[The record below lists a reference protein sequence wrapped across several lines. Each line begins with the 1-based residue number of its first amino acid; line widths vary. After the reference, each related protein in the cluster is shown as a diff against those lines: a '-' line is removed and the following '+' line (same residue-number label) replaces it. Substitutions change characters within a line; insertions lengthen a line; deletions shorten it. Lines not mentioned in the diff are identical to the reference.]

1 VTASAPVAQAIGVS
15 KRFGATTALHDVSLA
30 VQRGESHAVVG
41 RNGAGKSTLVGVLTG
56 LVKPDRGQVRFG
68 GHVAPDVAQRERWR
82 EHVACVYQRSTV
94 IPSLS
99 VGENLVLNA
108 HPSGRGRVVRWRA
121 LRAEARRLLAE
132 WEVDADPDTPASE
145 LTVGQRQLV
154 EIARALRLGTR
165 FIVLDEPTARLE
177 AREIERLFEHMR
189 RLQGSGVSFLYISH
203 HLDEVYE
210 QCVRVTV
217 LRDGRNVLT
226 EPVAQVGREA
236 LVRAMVGQVDEGRD
250 RREPHAT
257 PRHADEA
264 SPVVLQVRNLTVDGA
279 CRSVTLSVRAGECV
293 GLAGLAGCGKSQVAD
308 AIVGMLEPD
317 DGEVVIGGRAVR
329 PGRVDLAI
337 EGGVG
342 YVPEDRHARGLVQ
355 GLSVEENLTMTV
367 LGRLGPAGI
376 VSPRRSRRV
385 AGELFQ
391 ALGVRASA
399 LRQPVGELSGG
410 NQQRVVLGRAL
421 ASSPRALV
429 LVSPTAG
436 VDVASKEALY
446 ALIGGVG
453 DMGVLLVSDEL
464 DELAICDRVLVMFD
478 GALVREYAG
487 DWVDDELVAAME
499 GMAA

>member
-1 VTASAPVAQAIGVS
+1 VTAAAPVAQAIGVS
-15 KRFGATTALHDVSLA
+15 KRFGATVALHDVSLE

-56 LVKPDRGQVRFG
+56 LVKPDSGQVRFG
-68 GHVAPDVAQRERWR
+68 GDLAPDAAQRNRWR

-132 WEVDADPDTPASE
+132 WEVDAHPDRPASE

-177 AREIERLFEHMR
+177 AQEIERLFEHMR
-189 RLQGSGVSFLYISH
+189 RLQDSGVSFLYISH

-210 QCVRVTV
+210 QCARVTV
-217 LRDGRNVLT
+217 LRDGRHVLT
-226 EPVAQVGREA
+226 EPVAQVGKDA
-236 LVRAMVGQVDEGRD
+236 LVRAMVGEADEGRN
-250 RREPHAT
+250 RREPPAT
-257 PRHADEA
+257 RRRADEA
-264 SPVVLQVRNLTVDGA
+264 PPVVLQVRDLTVDGA
-279 CRSVTLSVRAGECV
+279 CRDIGLSVRAGECV

-308 AIVGMLEPD
+308 AIVGMIDPD
-317 DGEVVIGGRAVR
+317 DGEVVVAGSAVR
-329 PGRVDLAI
+329 PGRVDRAI
-337 EGGVG
+337 AGGLG

-367 LGRLGPAGI
+367 LGRLGPAGL

-385 AGELFQ
+385 AGELFR

-421 ASSPRALV
+421 ASTPRALV

-436 VDVASKEALY
+436 VDVASKQALY
-446 ALIGGVG
+446 ALIRSVG

-478 GALVREYAG
+478 GELVREYAG
-487 DWVDDELVAAME
+487 DWDDGELVAAME
-499 GMAA
+499 GVAA